1 MITYE
6 SNVPPCVKV
15 ILDDFNMALTSF
27 NTLGYFLAEATS
39 PPPDGYQGYNLIPEP
54 SFSLIRRTIARQAR
68 RPFVRVLKRVWF
80 DYERDAKG
88 GLVPVPG
95 QKHQYVRSSRA
106 MKSAD
111 VVIPRRKYMSPII
124 NPLMLVANLEARFHD
139 QTHPVTCW
147 RNTKDLYFRF
157 HNDAGM
163 EILDD
168 MLEQM
173 STREEMRDALFHT
186 TRKTKT

>member
-15 ILDDFNMALTSF
+15 ILDDLNTALTSF
-27 NTLGYFLAEATS
+27 NTLGYFLAESTS

-54 SFSLIRRTIARQAR
+54 SFRLIRRTIAKQWR
-68 RPFVRVLKRVWF
+68 RPFVRVFKRIWH
-80 DYERDAKG
+80 DYERDANG
-88 GLVPVPG
+88 SLIPVPG
-95 QKHQYVRSSRA
+95 EKHQYMRSTVARR
-106 MKSAD
+106 SAD
-111 VVIPRRKYMSPII
+111 FVVPRRKYMSPII

-139 QTHPVTCW
+139 QTYPVTLL
-147 RNTKDLYFRF
+147 RNTKDFYFRF

-173 STREEMRDALFHT
+173 STREEMRAALFHT
-186 TRKTKT
+186 TRKANP